1 MLLIMSL
8 NVMFTGYILISHPY
22 KKPSSQM
29 PTVLQHTSRLNFK
42 VCIPYAER
50 PQNASYVDLT
60 LDSLARELSPTE
72 MLHDVVVLDLDGVF
86 RQRSGWA
93 SRVLQVRRLDRAM
106 AQCVDDGND
115 VATGLPCRVEQ
126 TNLDVV
132 MALEVCGVEAA
143 KHGKEWILFIEDDV
157 VACDQTL
164 SIVNKTLWSVN
175 ASQVAVYRFGK
186 GTQGT
191 AVSAKLYGQLVAKI
205 RQFMQSVPF
214 DVVVTYRDDYGVRL
228 VYNSNLFHH
237 VGDISSVLYRNKR
250 YYIETYGV
258 MRSDVCGQP
267 LS

>member
-1 MLLIMSL
+1 
-8 NVMFTGYILISHPY
+8 
-22 KKPSSQM
+22 
-29 PTVLQHTSRLNFK
+29 
-42 VCIPYAER
+42 
-50 PQNASYVDLT
+50 VDLN
-60 LDSLARELSPTE
+60 LDSLARELSPME
-72 MLHDVVVLDLDGVF
+72 MLHDVVLLDLDGVF

-93 SRVLQVRRLDRAM
+93 SRVFQVHTLNRTM

-126 TNLDVV
+126 TNHDVA

-143 KHGKEWILFIEDDV
+143 RHSKDWILFIEDDV

-164 SIVNKTLWSVN
+164 STVNNTLSSVN

-191 AVSAKLYGQLVAKI
+191 AISAKLYGQLIAKI
-205 RQFMQSVPF
+205 QEFMQSVPF
-214 DVVVTYRDDYGVRL
+214 DVVIIYRDDYGVRL
-228 VYNSNLFHH
+228 VYPSNLFHH
-237 VGDISSVLYRNKR
+237 IGNISSVLYRNKR
-250 YYIETYGV
+250 DYLEKYTA